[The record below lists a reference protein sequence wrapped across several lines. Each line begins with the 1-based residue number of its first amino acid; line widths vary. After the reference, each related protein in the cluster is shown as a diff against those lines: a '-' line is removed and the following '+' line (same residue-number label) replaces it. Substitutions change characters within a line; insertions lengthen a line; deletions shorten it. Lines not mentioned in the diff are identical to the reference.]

1 MNSETDSPTSK
12 QVLTQTATKETLLQK
27 LLGQNYKWFFVI
39 IYNIKFANSGILA
52 TFVMGFSQ
60 ILETLTTTYLW
71 SMTGATSSTFTYLL
85 LGRIYRTICENNFYN
100 ALSDDI
106 NSGKIT
112 TDLMRPQPLLTFW
125 IFKMIGRRLV
135 RNLVN
140 VSFYILACSIA
151 ILLFAKVDFN
161 LEKLPILFLMLPISY
176 LIQHFIGNCI
186 GILAFFVDN
195 KRNWYACLNTWES
208 LRNVLIG
215 LIIPLDKLPFSGLFQ
230 FLPTSFWLHH
240 PMQIYLGKYNANQT
254 ILVFLSGVF
263 WCILLYFLAKLVFK
277 MGLKKNESVGL

>member
-1 MNSETDSPTSK
+1 MN
-12 QVLTQTATKETLLQK
+12 LQTKILKKEPKNQTNSQTLLQK
-27 LLGQNYKWFFVI
+27 LLGDNYKWFFVI

-60 ILETLTTTYLW
+60 ILETLTTTYVW
-71 SMTGATSSTFTYLL
+71 SMTRASSAVFTYLL
-85 LGRIYRTICENNFYN
+85 CGRIYRTICENNFYN

-140 VSFYILACSIA
+140 VSFYILACVIA
-151 ILLFAKVDFN
+151 ILLFAKVDLN
-161 LEKLPILFLMLPISY
+161 LEKLPISY
-176 LIQHFIGNCI
+176 LIQHLIGNCL
-186 GILAFFVDN
+186 GLLAFFVDN

-208 LRNVLIG
+208 LRTILIG
-215 LIIPLDKLPFSGLFQ
+215 SIIPLDKLPFSGLFQ

-240 PMQIYLGKYNANQT
+240 PMQIYLGKYSSIET
-254 ILVFLSGVF
+254 FLVFLGGIF
-263 WCILLYFLAKLVFK
+263 WCIFLYFLAKFVFK
-277 MGLKKNESVGL
+277 MGLKRNESVGL